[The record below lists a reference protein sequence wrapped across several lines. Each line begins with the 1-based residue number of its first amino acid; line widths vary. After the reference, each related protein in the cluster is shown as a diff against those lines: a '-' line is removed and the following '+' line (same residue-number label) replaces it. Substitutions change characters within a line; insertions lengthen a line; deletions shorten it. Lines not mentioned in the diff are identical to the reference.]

1 MMRRRTGL
9 NPVIKF
15 ILIFGLVG
23 LAFWLFMKYRHVI
36 IPEGQ
41 KPKSIL
47 SEDVKDDIRA
57 GTPFIKVCIV
67 DYPGYAAALGYNGGY
82 DASKQSR
89 FYKDHGILVNFIV
102 INDVPAAR
110 VALQN
115 DRVDVLASTQDM
127 YPLDASGLSEYNPK
141 AILASSKSRGADA
154 FVTTHEIRSI
164 RDLIGKKV
172 ALCEGSPSH
181 SFYLTMLQADQVEYD
196 QIQVVPVSSTIDAA
210 KYFINGQVDAAVVWS
225 PDDLTAL
232 ESVKGAHVLTS
243 TKEVTEAIVDMFFAK
258 EKYIL
263 RNQDALQKLYEGWMT
278 ANAMVNTN
286 DSFRG
291 QCADVLAAGMQMSRD
306 DALFMMDKV
315 RFLTHG
321 DNYNFLDLSQQ
332 YTGMTGQEIYS
343 KMTRLYSAINLA
355 PDNVPVWR
363 TVADAGLVR
372 GAGLTGPMHAAEGQI
387 AFSRPTSADAGKT
400 AMATKTL
407 SVTFRF
413 GSAELDENGKTVI
426 EIGFADVARQFG
438 GSRVRLVGHT
448 DSVGSD
454 DANMALSRRRAQ
466 AVRDYL
472 IRKYRFD
479 SDRFIT
485 VGKGETQPV
494 ASNDTETGRSKNR
507 RVDFEILK

>member
-1 MMRRRTGL
+1 MKVRTGL

-15 ILIFGLVG
+15 ILIFGFIG
-23 LAFWLFMKYRHVI
+23 LACWLFLKYRHLI

-47 SEDVKDDIRA
+47 SDDLKEDVRE

-67 DYPGYAAALGYNGGY
+67 DYPGYAAALGYNNGY
-82 DASKQSR
+82 EASKDSR
-89 FYKDHGILVNFIV
+89 FFKEQGILVNFIV

-115 DRVDVLASTQDM
+115 DKVDILASTQDM
-127 YPLDASGLSEYNPK
+127 YPLDAAGLHEYSPK
-141 AILASSKSRGADA
+141 AILASSKSRGADV
-154 FVTTHEIRSI
+154 FVAANNIRSI

-181 SFYLTMLQADQVEYD
+181 SFYLTMLQADQVEYN

-225 PDDLTAL
+225 PDDINCL

-258 EKYIL
+258 EDYL
-263 RNQDALQKLYEGWMT
+263 ERNRDAVQKLYDGWMT
-278 ANAMVNTN
+278 ANADVATN
-286 DSFRG
+286 PTFRDK
-291 QCADVLAAGMQMSRD
+291 CAEVLAAGMQMSRD
-306 DALFMMDKV
+306 DARFMMDKV

-321 DNYNFLDLSQQ
+321 DNMNYFNLNAG

-343 KMTRLYSAINLA
+343 KMTRLYMAINLA
-355 PDNVPVWR
+355 PDNVPAWR
-363 TVADAGLVR
+363 TVADASFSQNSR
-372 GAGLTGPMHAAEGQI
+372 LTGPMNAAEGQI
-387 AFSRPTSADAGKT
+387 TFTQPTRQDADAN
-400 AMATKTL
+400 AYARKTL

-426 EIGFADVARQFG
+426 EMGFSDVARQFG

-448 DSVGSD
+448 DNVGSD
-454 DANMALSRRRAQ
+454 EANMALSMRRAES
-466 AVRDYL
+466 VRDYL
-472 IRKYRFD
+472 IRKYNFD
-479 SDRFIT
+479 RDRFIT
-485 VGKGETQPV
+485 QGRGEVQPV
-494 ASNDTETGRSKNR
+494 ASNDTEEGRSKNR
-507 RVDFEILK
+507 RVDFEILN